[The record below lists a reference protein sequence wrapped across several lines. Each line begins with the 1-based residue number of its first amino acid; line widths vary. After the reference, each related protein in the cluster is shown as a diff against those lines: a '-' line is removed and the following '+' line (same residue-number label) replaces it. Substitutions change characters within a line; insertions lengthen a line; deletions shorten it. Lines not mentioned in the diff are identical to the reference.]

1 MNRRGGKFTGMAVK
15 RECTLLEA
23 RRAVGL
29 TQAALADK
37 SGVSQTYI
45 SDLEKGSQRNPTI
58 AIVRRLEQALGRRLA
73 FQGEAA

>member
-1 MNRRGGKFTGMAVK
+1 MAVK

-23 RRAVGL
+23 RRAAGL
-29 TQAALADK
+29 TQSALADK

-45 SDLEKGSQRNPTI
+45 SDLENGSQPNPTI
-58 AIVRRLEQALGRRLA
+58 AIVRRLEQALGRRLV